1 MTDDYVFT
9 VEGLCEMNPQIVTI
23 GQMIATKFKRKLSM
37 NHVSA
42 IRFDKCHHYLL
53 EIIEDIYRYIEGHI
67 ETISDETVC
76 C

>member
-1 MTDDYVFT
+1 MTDDYVFK
-9 VEGLCEMNPQIVTI
+9 VDGSCQMNPQIVTI
-23 GQMIATKFKRKLSM
+23 GQMIATKKLSM

-53 EIIEDIYRYIEGHI
+53 EIFEDIYKYIESHI
-67 ETISDETVC
+67 ETIPDETIC